1 MTPNLSQHV
10 PKRIPLGRA
19 KEGQRTNVFVLP
31 RPAPTYPRL
40 APAYPRPAPTYP
52 RRPGSQNASK
62 TASKSL
68 QHQPEHPFLWLFDHF
83 LAACSCFFGNLLVD
97 SSYRL
102 QPFEATCDGI
112 SKFRSAAWGVSQE
125 ILRSWSS
132 VFGNF
137 GDLEGAW
144 GGL

>member
-1 MTPNLSQHV
+1 MTPKTNNMRAKTNPKNRSKKTIAKLLQMTTNLSQHV
-10 PKRIPLGRA
+10 PKIIPLGRA

-68 QHQPEHPFLWLFDHF
+68 QHQPEHRFLTFFARLFH
-83 LAACSCFFGNLLVD
+83 ACSRFCVICWCI
-97 SSYRL
+97 
-102 QPFEATCDGI
+102 PV
-112 SKFRSAAWGVSQE
+112 SKSEFRSAAWGV
-125 ILRSWSS
+125 
-132 VFGNF
+132 N
-137 GDLEGAW
+137 
-144 GGL
+144 